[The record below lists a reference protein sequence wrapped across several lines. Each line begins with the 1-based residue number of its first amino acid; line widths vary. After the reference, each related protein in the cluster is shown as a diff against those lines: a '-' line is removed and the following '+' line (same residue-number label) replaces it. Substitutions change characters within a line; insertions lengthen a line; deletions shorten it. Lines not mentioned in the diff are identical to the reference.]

1 MTKRLVCRVQDVAE
15 RELRECQ
22 TDDGLKL
29 VVANAGGGEF
39 YGFQASC
46 PHQEVPLCEGV
57 FDGATLTCHMH
68 LWQWDVRSGAP
79 LGIAEAPLQKY
90 TLTRD
95 GDALYV
101 ESSGSALDAAP
112 LFSGIG
118 AQTLKALE
126 RLARREEFAEGGM
139 IYDIGDPADDFF
151 VLESGRV
158 EFLIGRGDRTRPAGF
173 RLGRGELFGWN
184 ALLENQPHRIARATC
199 RERSSVLRL
208 NGRQVLQVLES
219 DAGCGYVV
227 MRRLADLIARYLAGD
242 APRN

>member
-1 MTKRLVCRVQDVAE
+1 MSKRFVCRVQEVAE
-15 RELRECQ
+15 RELRECR
-22 TDDGLKL
+22 TEDGLKL

-39 YGFQASC
+39 FGFQASC
-46 PHQEVPLCEGV
+46 PHQEVPLCEGI

-68 LWQWDVRSGAP
+68 LWQWDLRSGAP

-90 TLTRD
+90 ALTRD

-101 ESSGSALDAAP
+101 ESSGSAFEATP

-118 AQTLKALE
+118 AETLRTIE
-126 RLARREEFAEGGM
+126 RLARREEFPEGGV

-151 VLESGRV
+151 ILDSGRV
-158 EFLIGRGDRTRPAGF
+158 EFQIGRGERTRPAGY
-173 RLGRGELFGWN
+173 RLGKGELFGWN

-208 NGRQVLQVLES
+208 NGKEVLKVLAS
-219 DAGCGYVV
+219 DTASGYLV

-242 APRN
+242 APRS